1 MTRAMYRGYP
11 ASSSPRKS
19 ARVTRLH
26 IIRDTPVA
34 AHRDA
39 WRPFHE
45 PPAEQT
51 WCGQSAGSHRN
62 SEPVILDP
70 KPLRTPEGLSWCP
83 KCIGHLAERYWLL
96 DEIAESLAAFD
107 PGLYPDVEARWARR
121 REQVAAGR
129 MTTE

>member
-26 IIRDTPVA
+26 IIREEGPNG
-34 AHRDA
+34 
-39 WRPFHE
+39 WP
-45 PPAEQT
+45 QT
-51 WCGQSAGSHRN
+51 WCGQSAGVHRN
-62 SEPVILDP
+62 SQPVIIDP
-70 KPLRTPEGLSWCP
+70 MPLRAPEGLSWCP

-121 REQVAAGR
+121 RAQVAAGQ
-129 MTTE
+129 MTTAPPAR